1 MSGKSIEEI
10 VKDINSTRCVG
21 IEITNN
27 SKHFKLSLPATY
39 AYCGRV
45 NSPPDPTIEKGQ
57 KGVSVFIK
65 TPLSLYGC
73 VGVLSYMFDDK
84 QISLLFSNPL
94 DQFKYNVEYALYAP
108 DQKTATDEALY
119 NKMYSE
125 LQESTSFTKA
135 SLGRGNVALQVVT
148 DQMEV
153 IATMANELT
162 TGISIIK
169 LQVRDASSTPF
180 RPN

>member
-45 NSPPDPTIEKGQ
+45 NIPPDPTIEKGQ
-57 KGVSVFIK
+57 KGISVFIK
-65 TPLSLYGC
+65 TPLSAYGC
-73 VGVLSYMFDDK
+73 VGVLSYMFDDQ

-94 DQFKYNVEYALYAP
+94 DQLKYNVEYALYTP
-108 DQKTATDEALY
+108 DQKTPTDEVLY
-119 NKMYSE
+119 NNMYYHLSE
-125 LQESTSFTKA
+125 TKSFTKA
-135 SLGRGNVALQVVT
+135 SLGRGNVALQIVT

-153 IATMANELT
+153 TATMANEKNKA
-162 TGISIIK
+162 IIK
-169 LQVRDASSTPF
+169 LQVGDASSTPF
-180 RPN
+180 SPN